1 MTTNEE
7 IQRKAQRFALFQEE
21 MLGKLGPQ
29 LIQHP
34 ELAELFTEQ
43 FEQLEEQAFPASPD
57 AKMPAD
63 GGLSQLIGLGPD
75 AAPTPGKVEQP
86 TGIETYDDTVTAERI
101 LAVADLYYI
110 YQHERIGVFRA
121 VLKLQEL
128 FTAGAIRLDTGP
140 GAYGLYRYDRRRVLR
155 YTHTDRMQAYRRV
168 FGYTETPPSPG
179 AHSNDGFHGLFVQF
193 VNGVAEF
200 FRDKRVSEVIRHNA
214 NDPSFGS
221 IAVVRR
227 SGLDLRNNLKNAS
240 YGHVNIMRIEVLQLL
255 DEAFR
260 IMGTDDIKN
269 LFGAD
274 NAWDVMEEVMRRYF
288 GQPQITASQRN
299 RMAEAGRDILEWL
312 AQPYILSSS
321 RPSFET
327 ALLKIGDR
335 AEEWVTSAEALGI
348 ARRGESPGS
357 GEARP
362 RANMRSGRDRM
373 PMTRR
378 QPAFVG
384 GRRPAQTN
392 GWHEGNWD

>member
-1 MTTNEE
+1 MATNEE
-7 IQRKAQRFALFQEE
+7 IQRRAKTFAKFREE
-21 MLGKLGPQ
+21 MVDVLAPE
-29 LIQHP
+29 LIEHP
-34 ELAELFTEQ
+34 ELADEFMRR
-43 FEQLEEQAFPASPD
+43 FERMEERAEAPAAG
-57 AKMPAD
+57 AKPPPD
-63 GGLSQLIGLGPD
+63 GGLAQLIGLGPD

-86 TGIETYDDTVTAERI
+86 TGIEAYDDTVTAERI

-128 FTAGAIRLDTGP
+128 FNAGAIRLSTGP

-168 FGYTETPPSPG
+168 FGYTDTPPAPG
-179 AHSNDGFHGLFVQF
+179 AHSNESFHGLFVQF

-200 FRDKRVSEVIRHNA
+200 FRDKRVSEVIRPRA
-214 NDPSFGS
+214 DDPSFGS

-240 YGHVNIMRIEVLQLL
+240 YGHVNILRIEVLQLL

-260 IMGTDDIKN
+260 IMGTEDIKN

-312 AQPYILSSS
+312 AQPYILNTT
-321 RPSFET
+321 RAEFE
-327 ALLKIGDR
+327 AFLLEIGDR

-348 ARRGESPGS
+348 ARRGEQRELAAAPRPG
-357 GEARP
+357 AR
-362 RANMRSGRDRM
+362 AGRSRL
-373 PMTRR
+373 PTTRR
-378 QPAFVG
+378 QPALVG
-384 GRRPAQTN
+384 SGRMPSSN
-392 GWHEGNWD
+392 GWYIDAWE

>member
-1 MTTNEE
+1 MATNEE
-7 IQRKAQRFALFQEE
+7 IQRRAKTFAKFREE
-21 MLGKLGPQ
+21 MVDVLAPE
-29 LIQHP
+29 LIERP
-34 ELAELFTEQ
+34 ELADEFMRR
-43 FEQLEEQAFPASPD
+43 FEQMEERAEAPMVG
-57 AKMPAD
+57 AKAPPD
-63 GGLSQLIGLGPD
+63 GGLAQLIGLGSD

-101 LAVADLYYI
+101 LAVGDLYYI
-110 YQHERIGVFRA
+110 YQHERIGVFQA

-128 FTAGAIRLDTGP
+128 FNAGAIRLSTGP
-140 GAYGLYRYDRRRVLR
+140 GAYGLYRFDRRRVLR

-168 FGYTETPPSPG
+168 FGYTNTPPAPG

-200 FRDKRVSEVIRHNA
+200 YRDKRVSEVIRTGA

-240 YGHVNIMRIEVLQLL
+240 YGHVNILRIEVLQLL

-260 IMGTDDIKN
+260 ILGTDDIKN

-299 RMAEAGRDILEWL
+299 RMAEAGRDILAWL
-312 AQPYILSSS
+312 AQPYILNTT
-321 RPSFET
+321 RAEFE
-327 ALLKIGDR
+327 AFLLEIGDR

-348 ARRGESPGS
+348 ARRGDRRELDAAPRP
-357 GEARP
+357 ARAP
-362 RANMRSGRDRM
+362 VRTRL
-373 PMTRR
+373 PTTRR
-378 QPAFVG
+378 QPALTG
-384 GRRPAQTN
+384 SGRSPSSN
-392 GWHEGNWD
+392 GWHNSAWE